1 MSLEKKKIEELISTA
16 KRITDAQKNNKEEL
30 LFEISKDNNRE
41 IDTWNSLL
49 DDDLLQDPDQSYNLF
64 YKGIQA
70 FMLNL
75 MPKSEIRTIILELK
89 SIMMTGKEKKYI
101 SYGVRGAD
109 SRMSTTQKM
118 ESMIDTLT
126 EWSKTPE
133 DFFKLA
139 TLLLQKNKTLGFSPQ
154 DRLLGE
160 YVPNSRK
167 SKTIN

>member
-1 MSLEKKKIEELISTA
+1 MIIYYKTEK
-16 KRITDAQKNNKEEL
+16 
-30 LFEISKDNNRE
+30 
-41 IDTWNSLL
+41 
-49 DDDLLQDPDQSYNLF
+49 SYDLF

-70 FMLNL
+70 FILSL
-75 MPKSEIRTIILELK
+75 LPKNEIRSIILELK
-89 SIMMTGKEKKYI
+89 CIMMTGKEKKHI

-139 TLLLQKNKTLGFSPQ
+139 NLLLEKNKTLGFSPQ
-154 DRLLGE
+154 DRILGE
-160 YVPNSRK
+160 YIRIPRK
-167 SKTIN
+167 SKTLS